1 MAYVL
6 DYLISILSYN
16 TAGAG
21 AVLGLWVWLGF
32 LATSMLGSVLWDG
45 KPFALYL
52 INVAHYLVVLVV
64 MGAILGVWV

>member
-16 TAGAG
+16 TAGA
-21 AVLGLWVWLGF
+21 VLGLWVWLSF
-32 LATSMLGSVLWDG
+32 LATSMLGSVLGDG